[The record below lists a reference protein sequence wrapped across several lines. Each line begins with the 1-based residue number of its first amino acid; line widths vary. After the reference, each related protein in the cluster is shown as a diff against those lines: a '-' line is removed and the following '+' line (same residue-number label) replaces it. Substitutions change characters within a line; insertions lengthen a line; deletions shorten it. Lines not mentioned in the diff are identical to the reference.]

1 MFLLTKLM
9 YRAMGC
15 ITRFYAAFIVTY
27 LCFYDS
33 VENVSILLEHHV
45 AEKLKEIAEEE
56 EDTESETDEDTESE
70 TDEDTESESEK
81 IKEI

>member
-9 YRAMGC
+9 YRAIGC
-15 ITRFYAAFIVTY
+15 VTRFYAAFIVVY

-33 VENVSILLEHHV
+33 VENVAILLEHHV
-45 AEKLKEIAEEE
+45 AEKLKEITEE
-56 EDTESETDEDTESE
+56 EDTETEDEDSETETEP
-70 TDEDTESESEK
+70 DDK

>member
-9 YRAMGC
+9 YRAIGC
-15 ITRFYAAFIVTY
+15 VTRFYAAFIVVY

-33 VENVSILLEHHV
+33 VENVAVLLEHHV
-45 AEKLKEIAEEE
+45 AEKLKEITEE
-56 EDTESETDEDTESE
+56 EDTASETETDEDSE
-70 TDEDTESESEK
+70 TEPDEK

>member
-9 YRAMGC
+9 YRAIGC
-15 ITRFYAAFIVTY
+15 VTRFYAAFIVVY

-33 VENVSILLEHHV
+33 VENVAVLLEHHV

-56 EDTESETDEDTESE
+56 EDTESDSESE
-70 TDEDTESESEK
+70 TDEDSETEPDEK